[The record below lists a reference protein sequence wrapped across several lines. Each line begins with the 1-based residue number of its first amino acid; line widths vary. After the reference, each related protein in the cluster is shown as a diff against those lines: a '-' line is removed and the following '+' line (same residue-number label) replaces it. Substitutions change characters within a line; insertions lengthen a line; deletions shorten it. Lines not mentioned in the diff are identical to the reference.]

1 MATVGQK
8 IAVTSGRSRYSTVP
22 IGAVAY
28 GSVGTNTTPVA
39 GTIYWA
45 ELSIP
50 REVTL
55 TGAAALNG
63 GTVGTDKVLLGL
75 YDSSGALVANTLA
88 AGTTTSGTD
97 AFQAIAFTATVKVQ
111 PGRYW
116 LAAQFDGTTTRF
128 RTIATLTNIDSLTAS
143 ATGTFGTL
151 TALTV
156 PTTITA
162 DKGPVG
168 YVYA

>member
-8 IAVTSGRSRYSTVP
+8 IAVQSGRSRYSTVP
-22 IGAVAY
+22 IGQVAY
-28 GSVGTNTTPVA
+28 GSVGTNTTPVD

-45 ELSIP
+45 ELNIP
-50 REVTL
+50 RAMTL
-55 TGAAALNG
+55 TGAAILNG
-63 GTVGTDKVLLGL
+63 GTVGTDKVVLGL
-75 YDSSGALVANTLA
+75 YDTGGALVANTA
-88 AGTTTSGTD
+88 TAGTTTSGTD
-97 AFQAIAFTATVKVQ
+97 AFQPLAFTAAPSVQ

-116 LAAQFDGTTTRF
+116 LAAQFNGTTTRF
-128 RTIATLTNIDSLTAS
+128 RTIATLTNIDCLTAS